1 MDNPEIVDIG
11 LCQML
16 SLVVDHDLDAEL
28 DVFSSVSIEFWC
40 FYQWFSVYQ
49 VKALFFLGG
58 GGGVSI
64 VQVYLIG
71 GFDDASPNVR
81 PKIPYFVLNFPDT

>member
-58 GGGVSI
+58 GGVFFSNQREEKLEDGPEVTKAEI
-64 VQVYLIG
+64 IQLI
-71 GFDDASPNVR
+71 PN
-81 PKIPYFVLNFPDT
+81 F